1 MRMGATFAITVW
13 FMCLSSI
20 LAFLIGTWFAAE
32 PKDRAHTG
40 DRRRAGDRRRSQ
52 FVLQCEGVTL
62 QTDDATVA
70 MRVLADAREREAP
83 HDRTTAQAPTQRI
96 RTSFEAPVPAVSPVE
111 IAIDLQR
118 LRRVG
123 IQSVERGRLGLPR

>member
-1 MRMGATFAITVW
+1 MGASFAITVW

-20 LAFLIGTWFAAE
+20 LAFLIGTWFAGE
-32 PKDRAHTG
+32 SKERAHTG
-40 DRRRAGDRRRSQ
+40 DRRRNGDRRRSR

-70 MRVLADAREREAP
+70 LRVLADAREREP
-83 HDRTTAQAPTQRI
+83 RQYRTASQASTQRI
-96 RTSFEAPVPAVSPVE
+96 RTPFAPAVPAASPVE

-123 IQSVERGRLGLPR
+123 IQPVERGTLGLPR